1 MRGREDPGQQQVWPD
16 VKLHGSAAQQSMGKA
31 VLCREADEVARGE
44 AAAQP
49 LLFWGSSLNSAGDQ
63 SLVSSLESRP

>member
-1 MRGREDPGQQQVWPD
+1 MNIMRGREDPGQRQVWPH

-44 AAAQP
+44 AAAQ
-49 LLFWGSSLNSAGDQ
+49 LSSILRIKPEQ
-63 SLVSSLESRP
+63 RR